1 MWCFKSALIQGVM
14 QCNWLGA
21 SKVVATL
28 LLWLMIAFSLEMSFA
43 ASLNLW
49 PIQFW
54 IHALGCENTRTSSAK
69 NNHHLTR
76 VIKNWFCGVH
86 GVVMQPSLPKGQIG
100 CPLGVCYEADG
111 DLNDSQS
118 GPSLLFCI
126 WVGWTELVWCGS
138 SWFRPSNVRLSGD
151 VTTKIKWSKHTTV
164 ITGWIGKEWT
174 VVVDSNNSVLENLFH
189 PV

>member
-1 MWCFKSALIQGVM
+1 M
-14 QCNWLGA
+14 QLVGCKQSCCNITPMVDDCILSGNVICC
-21 SKVVATL
+21 K
-28 LLWLMIAFSLEMSFA
+28 LEFVTKM
-43 ASLNLW
+43 
-49 PIQFW
+49 IQFK

-86 GVVMQPSLPKGQIG
+86 GVVMQPNLPKGRIG

-138 SWFRPSNVRLSGD
+138 SWFRPSNVRLSDD

-164 ITGWIGKEWT
+164 ITG
-174 VVVDSNNSVLENLFH
+174 
-189 PV
+189 